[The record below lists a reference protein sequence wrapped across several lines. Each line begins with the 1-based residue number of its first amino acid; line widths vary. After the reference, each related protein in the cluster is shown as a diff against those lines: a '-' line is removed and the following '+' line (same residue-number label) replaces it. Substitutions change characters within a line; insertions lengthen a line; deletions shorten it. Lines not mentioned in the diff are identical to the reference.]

1 MNIQTQKLDLIGWI
15 SKLNDTSIIDRLRQI
30 KDDYSKSED
39 WWDSLDKEE
48 LESIKRGLKDFEEGK
63 THSNE
68 TVRQV
73 YEKYL

>member
-39 WWDSLDKEE
+39 WWDSLNKEE